1 MPSPI
6 AFVSRMNAE
15 TEAVWK
21 QALRAAMPQEDILSF
36 SELTNEQRRAVDFAI
51 VANPDPADIA
61 ALPGLTWIHSLWAG
75 VERLVLELGEKAP
88 SIVRLKDPELSR
100 VMAEAVLA
108 WTYYLQRDMPSY
120 RENQQ
125 KAIWQELDYRHPG
138 EMTIG
143 VLGLGALGTAAAERL
158 IHAGFNVAGWSR
170 SAKAI
175 GGVETLTGDDGL
187 QTLLEK
193 SDILVCLVPLT
204 DATRGLLNASRLAS
218 MKEGAALIN
227 FARGPVVVADDLIA
241 ALDSGRLSHAV
252 LDVFEQEPL
261 PTASPFW
268 QHPKVTVLPHISAPT
283 SRESSARIVAG
294 NVCAW
299 RKSGR
304 LPETVDMTRGY

>member
-36 SELTNEQRRAVDFAI
+36 SELTDEQRQAVDFAI

-61 ALPGLTWIHSLWAG
+61 ALPGLTWVHSLWAG
-75 VERLVLELGEKAP
+75 VERLVLELGDKAP
-88 SIVRLKDPELSR
+88 PIVRLKDPELSR

-108 WTYYLQRDMPSY
+108 WTYYLQRDMPAY

-125 KAIWQELDYRHPG
+125 KALWQELDYRHPR

-143 VLGLGALGTAAAERL
+143 LLGLGALGTAAAERL
-158 IHAGFNVAGWSR
+158 THAGFNVAGWSR
-170 SAKAI
+170 SAKVI
-175 GGVETLTGDDGL
+175 EGVETLTGDAGL
-187 QTLLEK
+187 QALLEN

-204 DATRGLLNASRLAS
+204 DATRGLLDAGRFAA
-218 MKEGAALIN
+218 MKQGAALIN
-227 FARGPVVVADDLIA
+227 FARGAVIVADDLIA
-241 ALDSGRLSHAV
+241 VLDSGRLSHAV

-268 QHPKVTVLPHISAPT
+268 QHPQVTVLPHISAPT

-294 NVCAW
+294 NVRAW
-299 RKSGR
+299 RETGR
-304 LPETVDMTRGY
+304 LPETVDMIRGY

>member
-1 MPSPI
+1 MSSPI

-21 QALRAAMPQEDILSF
+21 HALRAAMPQEEILSF

-75 VERLVLELGEKAP
+75 VERLVLELGDKAP
-88 SIVRLKDPELSR
+88 PIVRLKDPELSR

-108 WTYYLQRDMPSY
+108 WTYYLQRDMPAY
-120 RENQQ
+120 RDNQQ
-125 KAIWQELDYRHPG
+125 KTLWQEFDYRHPR
-138 EMTIG
+138 EMTVG
-143 VLGLGALGTAAAERL
+143 LLGLGALGAAAAERL
-158 IHAGFNVAGWSR
+158 RHAGFNVAGWSR

-204 DATRGLLNASRLAS
+204 DATRGLLDAGRLAA
-218 MKEGAALIN
+218 MKNGAALIN
-227 FARGPVVVADDLIA
+227 FARGAVIIAEDLIA

-261 PTASPFW
+261 PVSSAFW

-294 NVCAW
+294 NVYTW
-299 RKSGR
+299 RETGT
-304 LPETVDMTRGY
+304 LPETVDMARGY